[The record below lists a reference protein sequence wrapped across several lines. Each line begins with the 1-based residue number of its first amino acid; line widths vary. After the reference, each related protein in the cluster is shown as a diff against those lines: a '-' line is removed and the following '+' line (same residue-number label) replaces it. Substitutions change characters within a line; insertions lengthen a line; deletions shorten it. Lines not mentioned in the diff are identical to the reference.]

1 MYIIMF
7 LQIFLYLRR
16 LAQIRTFYRESRIR
30 LTVKIAHD
38 RITCIFTARH
48 LMVDFQVVV
57 RTSYQYY
64 KTRMF
69 LAHTVKPDEKTKS
82 ETERNKTQKQEEK
95 VLQHEQGGY
104 IRILSYRKDQT
115 AQEDKQ
121 EHILEHTFPYLKGMH
136 FPPVKHYS

>member
-1 MYIIMF
+1 
-7 LQIFLYLRR
+7 
-16 LAQIRTFYRESRIR
+16 
-30 LTVKIAHD
+30 
-38 RITCIFTARH
+38 
-48 LMVDFQVVV
+48 
-57 RTSYQYY
+57 
-64 KTRMF
+64 MF

-95 VLQHEQGGY
+95 VFQHEQGGY

-136 FPPVKHYS
+136 FSSGEALLLNGWRKGRNITSV

>member
-1 MYIIMF
+1 
-7 LQIFLYLRR
+7 
-16 LAQIRTFYRESRIR
+16 
-30 LTVKIAHD
+30 
-38 RITCIFTARH
+38 
-48 LMVDFQVVV
+48 MVDFQVVV

-95 VLQHEQGGY
+95 VFQHEQGGY

>member
-1 MYIIMF
+1 
-7 LQIFLYLRR
+7 
-16 LAQIRTFYRESRIR
+16 
-30 LTVKIAHD
+30 
-38 RITCIFTARH
+38 
-48 LMVDFQVVV
+48 MVDFQVVV

-82 ETERNKTQKQEEK
+82 ETERNKT
-95 VLQHEQGGY
+95 HEQGGY
-104 IRILSYRKDQT
+104 IRIVSYRKDQT

>member
-1 MYIIMF
+1 M
-7 LQIFLYLRR
+7 RR
-16 LAQIRTFYRESRIR
+16 RR
-30 LTVKIAHD
+30 VK
-38 RITCIFTARH
+38 RN
-48 LMVDFQVVV
+48 
-57 RTSYQYY
+57 
-64 KTRMF
+64 
-69 LAHTVKPDEKTKS
+69 
-82 ETERNKTQKQEEK
+82 ETKTQKQEEK

>member
-1 MYIIMF
+1 MQPVSNNKRIAKNT
-7 LQIFLYLRR
+7 LFLY
-16 LAQIRTFYRESRIR
+16 IRTIFTMVVSLYTSRI
-30 LTVKIAHD
+30 V
-38 RITCIFTARH
+38 
-48 LMVDFQVVV
+48 
-57 RTSYQYY
+57 
-64 KTRMF
+64 

-104 IRILSYRKDQT
+104 IRIVSYRKDQT

-121 EHILEHTFPYLKGMH
+121 EHILKHTFPYLKGMH